1 MNLKIK
7 ELIYRKNGF
16 LTPEQCNYFIYLFEK
31 YSNITYEEKSL
42 KYIEGQKKKFV
53 LDNFKV
59 LNLNLHSDNKEI
71 QEALIKAWQYIG
83 VVINEYTEHLK
94 LNISTTIDA
103 DWINTSDNIRILK
116 YSAGDSI
123 KDHIDVN
130 IWNRASCTINLNESY
145 VGGEFSFF
153 SGKHIETFKTG
164 DVMIFPAE
172 PIWIHGTKPVVSG
185 TRYAINCFLHH
196 KDKYKTNE

>member
-7 ELIYRKNGF
+7 ELIYRKNSF
-16 LTPEQCNYFIYLFEK
+16 LTQEQCNYFIYLFEK
-31 YSNITYEEKSL
+31 YSNLTYQEQSL
-42 KYIEGQKKKFV
+42 KYIEGKKNNFE
-53 LDNFKV
+53 LDNFKA
-59 LNLNLHSDNKEI
+59 LNITEFSHINEI
-71 QEALIKAWQYIG
+71 KEALIKAWEYIG
-83 VVINEYTEHLK
+83 IVINEYIEHLK
-94 LNISTTIDA
+94 LNVSTAIDGA
-103 DWINTSDNIRILK
+103 WINTSDNIRILK
-116 YSAGDSI
+116 YSTGHSI
-123 KDHIDVN
+123 KDHLDVN

-164 DVMIFPAE
+164 DAMIFPAE

-196 KDKYKTNE
+196 ADKHKIK